1 MRIVGI
7 VLVVAGLIALLAGG
21 FSFTRRREVAR
32 VGPISASVKEKQ
44 TYPVARWAGGAMLLA
59 GVGLIVVAGRHRRR
73 A

>member
-1 MRIVGI
+1 VRVLGV

-32 VGPISASVKEKQ
+32 VGPISASVREKE
-44 TYPVARWAGGAMLLA
+44 TFPISRVAGVLLLA
-59 GVGLIVVAGRHRRR
+59 AGIGLVVVGSRKR

>member
-1 MRIVGI
+1 MRVLGL

-32 VGPISASVKEKQ
+32 VGPISATVQEKQ
-44 TYPVARWAGGAMLLA
+44 SYPVARWAGIALLVA
-59 GVGLIVVAGRHRRR
+59 GVGLVRAGGRKR

>member
-1 MRIVGI
+1 MRVLGV

-32 VGPISASVKEKQ
+32 VGPITASVKETQ
-44 TYPVARWAGGAMLLA
+44 SYPAARWAGGALLL
-59 GVGLIVVAGRHRRR
+59 VGIGLVVAGGRKR

>member
-1 MRIVGI
+1 VRVLGV

-32 VGPISASVKEKQ
+32 VGPISATVKEKQ
-44 TYPVARWAGGAMLLA
+44 TYPVARWAGVALILA
-59 GVGLIVVAGRHRRR
+59 GVGLVAVGGRKR